1 MTTPG
6 ETPMPAATGQ
16 GDVIPVHTRS
26 KYTMDD
32 NVVNH
37 EIRRKLWEG
46 VLPLKIEL
54 SINDLFSS
62 KIPSNLYVRIFLAS
76 TLFIDHGSPR
86 KLPLHPYRPGKD
98 HV

>member
-6 ETPMPAATGQ
+6 ETPSPATGQ

-37 EIRRKLWEG
+37 EIRRKLWDG
-46 VLPLKIEL
+46 LLPLKVEL

-62 KIPSNLYVRIFLAS
+62 KMPSNLYVRIFLHITNLGNRS
-76 TLFIDHGSPR
+76 WHLVKTTCIF
-86 KLPLHPYRPGKD
+86 
-98 HV
+98 